1 MINLLSFHK
10 ETGEK
15 TNYSFRSP
23 ITKLY
28 YYIVMIGAGGTG
40 GYAVQR
46 ISKMMNA
53 FSSVNSFLL
62 IADPDTVEERNCAP
76 RLCKLVV

>member
-1 MINLLSFHK
+1 MLNILDYHK
-10 ETGEK
+10 TADDERK
-15 TNYSFRSP
+15 YSFRSP
-23 ITKLY
+23 ISKLF

-46 ISKMMNA
+46 ISKMMSA
-53 FSSVNSFLL
+53 FSSTESFLL

-76 RLCKLVV
+76 RLRQLLA